1 MIKISSQVSK
11 YYVMTNTV
19 KNEIVLEKKSKH
31 CDTNINLGRNFIQNK
46 LKKINALP
54 LLVR

>member
-1 MIKISSQVSK
+1 
-11 YYVMTNTV
+11 MTNTV
-19 KNEIVLEKKSKH
+19 KNEVVLEKKSKH